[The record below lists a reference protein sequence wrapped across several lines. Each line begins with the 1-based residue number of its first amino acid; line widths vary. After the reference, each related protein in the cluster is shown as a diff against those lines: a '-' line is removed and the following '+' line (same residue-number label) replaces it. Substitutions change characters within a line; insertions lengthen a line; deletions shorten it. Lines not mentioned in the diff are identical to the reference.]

1 MKITD
6 REQKPFNVG
15 VLSVV
20 KHDYLP
26 RAIAAHPR
34 FNLSFVADESS
45 RPEWTHERNQKFA
58 DEFQIPYISDID
70 KALSENKIDA
80 VAVSPEAERH
90 CELAVIAAEA
100 GLHIV
105 IDKPLSTKLSE
116 CDRLIDAIEKNN
128 VTCLVWNRNYLPA
141 LIQANNKIQ
150 SNEIG
155 KLLSIHCDFYFSK
168 DAGPPI
174 GSSKSNDPP
183 INWLDRQLEAHADG
197 SDGGVG
203 KIAMGELEVE
213 GVYPLAYIQMLT
225 GGAKVERVF
234 ARTKSHFHQAH
245 YDNNVDDLATVT
257 LEIEGGITG
266 SLSIG
271 RIGAASHPDIGEIK
285 LHLIGSKGSAV
296 ISEARPEVSIYYRD
310 QAPLEFKNRR
320 IADDNNYLLAE
331 NFARSIDG
339 QDSPVL
345 DCIEARNICAT
356 VHASLESSR
365 LGKPVDVKNR

>member
-1 MKITD
+1 MKCTD
-6 REQKPFNVG
+6 REKKPFKVG

-34 FNLSFVADESS
+34 FSLSFVSDDIS

-58 DEFQIPYISDID
+58 DEFQIPYIKDIAAAIKD
-70 KALSENKIDA
+70 NQIDA

-90 CELAVIAAEA
+90 CELAIIAAEA

-105 IDKPLSTKLSE
+105 VDKPLSTNTHK
-116 CDRLIDAIEKNN
+116 CDKLIDAVNENG
-128 VTCLVWNRNYLPA
+128 VSCLIWNRNY
-141 LIQANNKIQ
+141 
-150 SNEIG
+150 S
-155 KLLSIHCDFYFSK
+155 
-168 DAGPPI
+168 PI
-174 GSSKSNDPP
+174 GSRTPNDQP
-183 INWLDRQLEAHADG
+183 IEWLDRQLEAHSDG

-203 KIAMGELEVE
+203 TEAMGELEVE
-213 GVYPLAYIQMLT
+213 GIYPLAYIQMLT
-225 GGAKVERVF
+225 GGAKVNRVF

-245 YDNNVDDLATVT
+245 FDNNVDDLATVT

-285 LHLIGSKGSAV
+285 LHIIGTEGSVV
-296 ISEARPEVSIYYRD
+296 ISESRPEVSIHYRD
-310 QAPLEFKNRR
+310 QPMAEFKNQR
-320 IADDNNYLLAE
+320 IADQNNYLLAE

-339 QDSPVL
+339 TEKPIL

-356 VHASLESSR
+356 VSAAIE
-365 LGKPVDVKNR
+365 GKPVNVDNRKK